1 MIRRGVLN
9 FVFAKQKQYRPH
21 FVGRCSNFSSPA
33 HNRLRPPKVLE
44 LTAEEMDS
52 LDEDEL
58 VEAMAS
64 IDVLI
69 GELVKSPKDV
79 WNSITAS
86 YEDLYLNRCYI
97 LAMRARIPKVR
108 SLGLLGGRAEQQS

>member
-1 MIRRGVLN
+1 MARPSAPLSLVLYARN
-9 FVFAKQKQYRPH
+9 ILERYGNGQNIPPHSRP
-21 FVGRCSNFSSPA
+21 RPLYPIPA
-33 HNRLRPPKVLE
+33 KVLE

-86 YEDLYLNRCYI
+86 YSDLYLNRCYI
-97 LAMRARIPKVR
+97 LAMRARIPKV
-108 SLGLLGGRAEQQS
+108 E

>member
-1 MIRRGVLN
+1 MDRTS
-9 FVFAKQKQYRPH
+9 FHFATAFFNPGD
-21 FVGRCSNFSSPA
+21 VETVPLG
-33 HNRLRPPKVLE
+33 RPPPPPPSSKVLE
-44 LTAEEMDS
+44 LTAEEMDA

-58 VEAMAS
+58 LAAMSS

-69 GELVKSPKDV
+69 AELVKSPKDL

-86 YEDLYLNRCYI
+86 YSDLYLNRCYI

-108 SLGLLGGRAEQQS
+108 GGREAQLGPHSTGIWR

>member
-1 MIRRGVLN
+1 
-9 FVFAKQKQYRPH
+9 
-21 FVGRCSNFSSPA
+21 
-33 HNRLRPPKVLE
+33 
-44 LTAEEMDS
+44 MDS

-69 GELVKSPKDV
+69 GELVKSPRDV

-86 YEDLYLNRCYI
+86 YSDLYLNRCYI
-97 LAMRARIPKVR
+97 LAMRARIPKVCLPNHLYVCACVCFV
-108 SLGLLGGRAEQQS
+108 SVCVCVC

>member
-1 MIRRGVLN
+1 M
-9 FVFAKQKQYRPH
+9 
-21 FVGRCSNFSSPA
+21 
-33 HNRLRPPKVLE
+33 LE

-69 GELVKSPKDV
+69 GELVKSPRDV

-86 YEDLYLNRCYI
+86 YSDLYLNRCYI
-97 LAMRARIPKVR
+97 LAMRARIPKVIF
-108 SLGLLGGRAEQQS
+108 SAGCCCCCCFVLGLVYRL